1 LIVVGLFSYC
11 ILNCPL
17 FLLADNIELIVEDEF
32 DTLRFNVERLLFDSW
47 LLLLLFAWLTVRC
60 GCWLTATRI
69 TCCCCCV
76 ILGTDWRSNEDV
88 VVAVD
93 DGLLVSI
100 GNDDDDGKRCCCCC
114 CWDVSVDTLREI
126 LCGDVRLIEFVLLL
140 LLTNDENEI
149 HISVLGKRS
158 VHLLNKI

>member
-1 LIVVGLFSYC
+1 M
-11 ILNCPL
+11 
-17 FLLADNIELIVEDEF
+17 
-32 DTLRFNVERLLFDSW
+32 
-47 LLLLLFAWLTVRC
+47 
-60 GCWLTATRI
+60 
-69 TCCCCCV
+69 
-76 ILGTDWRSNEDV
+76 
-88 VVAVD
+88 
-93 DGLLVSI
+93 VSI

-140 LLTNDENEI
+140 LLLTNDENEI